1 MGGHSH
7 WSTVKRHKMAQDAKR
22 GRVFT
27 KIIREITTAAKVG
40 GGDPEGNPRLRT
52 AIAKAKEV
60 NMPMDN
66 IKKAI
71 QRGTGELPGVTY
83 EEAVYEGYG
92 PGGVA
97 VMVEIMSDNRNRTVS
112 EIRHLFTKYGGSMG
126 EAGCVSWM
134 FSKKGYIV
142 IEKTAADEEKLMSL
156 VLEAGAEDLR
166 TDEKNFEVITSPED
180 FEKVKRVLEDNKI
193 PMALAEVTLVPQNY
207 VNLEG
212 KDAEQILKLM
222 EALEDHDDV
231 QKVHANFDIP
241 EEVIDKIAAG

>member
-241 EEVIDKIAAG
+241 EEVIDKVAAG

>member
-1 MGGHSH
+1 
-7 WSTVKRHKMAQDAKR
+7 MAQDAKR
-22 GRVFT
+22 GRIFT
-27 KIIREITTAAKVG
+27 KIIREITTAARIG
-40 GGDPEGNPRLRT
+40 GGDAEGNPRLRT

-60 NMPMDN
+60 NMPLDN

-83 EEAVYEGYG
+83 EEGIYEGYG

-97 VMVEIMSDNRNRTVS
+97 ILIEIMSDNRNRTVS
-112 EIRHLFTKYGGSMG
+112 EIRHLLTKYGGNMG

-142 IEKTAADEEKLMSL
+142 VEKAHADEEKLMGL

-180 FEKVKRVLEDNKI
+180 FEKAKKALENNKI
-193 PMALAEVTLVPQNY
+193 AFALAEVTMVPQSY
-207 VNLEG
+207 VSLEG
-212 KDAEQILKLM
+212 KDAEQMLKLM
-222 EALEDHDDV
+222 EALEDHEDV

-241 EEVIDKIAAG
+241 DEVIQKVG

>member
-7 WSTVKRHKMAQDAKR
+7 WATTKRHKMSQDAKR
-22 GRVFT
+22 GRAFT
-27 KIIREITTAAKVG
+27 KIIKEVTTAARMG
-40 GGDPEGNPRLRT
+40 GGDAEGNPRLRT

-60 NMPMDN
+60 NMPLDN

-83 EEAVYEGYG
+83 EEGIYEGYG

-97 VMVEIMSDNRNRTVS
+97 IMIEIMSDNRNRTVA
-112 EIRHLFTKYGGSMG
+112 EIRYILSKYSGNMG
-126 EAGCVSWM
+126 EAGCVSWV

-142 IEKTAADEEKLMSL
+142 VEKTQITEEKLMGL

-166 TDEKNFEVITSPED
+166 TDEKNFEVITGTDD
-180 FEKVKRVLEDNKI
+180 FEKVKKVLENNKI
-193 PMALAEVTLVPQNY
+193 PFALAEVTMVPQNY
-207 VNLEG
+207 VKLNG
-212 KDAEQILKLM
+212 KDAERMLKLM
-222 EALEDHDDV
+222 EALEDHEDV

-241 EEVIDKIAAG
+241 DEVIQRVG